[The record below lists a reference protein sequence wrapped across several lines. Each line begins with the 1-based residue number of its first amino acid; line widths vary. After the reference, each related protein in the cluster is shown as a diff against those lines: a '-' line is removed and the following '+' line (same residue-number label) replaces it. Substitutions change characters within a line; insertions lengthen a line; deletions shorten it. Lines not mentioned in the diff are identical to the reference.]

1 MTVVSDDRPTELPT
15 YLRVILKCNGE
26 FIYTPPPLPMFCGG
40 EETTPPSLGVSAS
53 SAGPPPLS
61 ARRRGGAGGFAF
73 PLGLRSLKLAE
84 RPGSS
89 VVDLAERPRR
99 REATSE
105 SIFLFA
111 EGWDGLSV
119 ASRKLST
126 FWQVLQLESLSLPR
140 VHRLG
145 PPPLSSLEVGPPP
158 LSALFTRQRHHPP

>member
-1 MTVVSDDRPTELPT
+1 MR
-15 YLRVILKCNGE
+15 
-26 FIYTPPPLPMFCGG
+26 F
-40 EETTPPSLGVSAS
+40 A
-53 SAGPPPLS
+53 
-61 ARRRGGAGGFAF
+61 GGAGGFAF

-158 LSALFTRQRHHPP
+158 SLRSSHDNDTTPRSLAISEINFT